1 MIDTFSTK
9 KKKPKE
15 ISPPAL
21 PLEVKWSV
29 PHAASCAQRCA
40 QCGEDTYQYLNHHLP
55 CLFLHNL

>member
-15 ISPPAL
+15 IFPPAL
-21 PLEVKWSV
+21 PLEVNRSMS
-29 PHAASCAQRCA
+29 HAASRAQRCA

-55 CLFLHNL
+55 F